1 MMYRRG
7 FTLVEAFVIM
17 AFIVLVVAVLMT
29 VVQSRARKVNRQLSD
44 STQLRGLLQACSA
57 WSMNDR
63 HQRFPLPSAVDA
75 SNHTVAVPGAEK
87 NTTAN
92 VFSILVFQMMI
103 TPELLVSPDE
113 RGKVYVYEG
122 YEYTR
127 PSAAI
132 EPSLALWDPALSAD
146 FTGVKGGNV
155 SYAHLQPSAGRL
167 SRWSNTMD
175 ATQPVLANRGP
186 NITGV
191 SPSITLGNPNSV
203 TFTNGKWKGNV
214 AYSDNHVSFENNY
227 GDPSDNRFFDEPADP
242 ANAYLG
248 IFIKAGTEAKD
259 FTPIWD

>member
-1 MMYRRG
+1 MIRRG

-17 AFIVLVVAVLMT
+17 AVIVLIVVVLMT
-29 VVQSRARKVNRQLSD
+29 LVQSRARKVNRQLSD

-63 HQRFPLPSAVDA
+63 HQRFPLPSDVDA
-75 SNHTVAVPGAEK
+75 SNHTVAAPGAEK

-122 YEYTR
+122 YEYAR

-146 FTGVKGGNV
+146 FAGVKSGNV

-167 SRWSNTMD
+167 SRWSNSVD
-175 ATQPVLANRGP
+175 AAHPVLSNRGP
-186 NITGV
+186 HIAGV
-191 SPSITLGNPNSV
+191 SPSIVLGDPTSITL
-203 TFTNGKWKGNV
+203 TNGKWRGNA
-214 AYSDNHVSFENNY
+214 AYSDHHVSFENGY
-227 GDPSDNRFFDEPADP
+227 GDPADNRFFDEPADP

-248 IFIKAGTEAKD
+248 IFIKAGKEAGD
-259 FTPIWD
+259 FTAIWD